1 MTPGAARPLAVV
13 TGASS
18 GLGASFAR
26 ALAARGH
33 DLLVVARRQDRLQAL
48 AAELG
53 RTGPSVAVAP
63 HDLSE
68 PAEVD
73 ALVRRIR
80 EGRRPVAVLVNNA
93 GFGRY
98 AACTSLDA
106 ATLRKILRVNVEAAM
121 VLAREVAADMH
132 AGAGGA
138 IVNVASTAG
147 FQPVPHFSAYA
158 ATKAFVLSLS
168 ESMHVELRPKVKVL
182 ALCPG
187 FTKTEFHDA
196 AGGLANHL
204 MRFPAMEPDR
214 VVAIALRALDR
225 GRAVVTPGFINK
237 AQVLLAKLSPRPL
250 VRWTASKLFEPR

>member
-1 MTPGAARPLAVV
+1 
-13 TGASS
+13 
-18 GLGASFAR
+18 
-26 ALAARGH
+26 
-33 DLLVVARRQDRLQAL
+33 
-48 AAELG
+48 
-53 RTGPSVAVAP
+53 
-63 HDLSE
+63 
-68 PAEVD
+68 
-73 ALVRRIR
+73 
-80 EGRRPVAVLVNNA
+80 
-93 GFGRY
+93 
-98 AACTSLDA
+98 
-106 ATLRKILRVNVEAAM
+106 
-121 VLAREVAADMH
+121 MH

-237 AQVLLAKLSPRPL
+237 AQVLLSKVSPRPL